1 MVSPTPEHGNYC
13 KTITF
18 LNTFKYSSAVITL
31 FLSKFEVFGSLPKNI
46 SLYII
51 FQSSGKTVT
60 ANFAGLII
68 NES

>member
-51 FQSSGKTVT
+51 FQSS
-60 ANFAGLII
+60 
-68 NES
+68 